1 MDGEDFFSDN
11 AILDALGGHE
21 LRALEEEAVRSTQQH
36 FAHNDDCC

>member
-1 MDGEDFFSDN
+1 MNDEDFFSDD
-11 AILDALGGHE
+11 ATLDALGEHE